1 MIRVTS
7 HSAFATVS
15 GGRGFSRYRRASGKL
30 VGLTSPSVAL
40 FRPVSRIRSPSTVCR
55 STMDGRRRRGMRV
68 LVRACCVE
76 LLAARYLLGP
86 HGYACDFAEPQPLL
100 ELVSN
105 QGLSQ

>member
-30 VGLTSPSVAL
+30 VGLTSPSVAS
-40 FRPVSRIRSPSTVCR
+40 FRPISRIRSRSTVCR
-55 STMDGRRRRGMRV
+55 STMDERKVVGMRV
-68 LVRACCVE
+68 LVRACCVG
-76 LLAARYLLGP
+76 LSAARDLLGP
-86 HGYACDFAEPQPLL
+86 HGYACDFAEPQHLL
-100 ELVSN
+100 DLVSN